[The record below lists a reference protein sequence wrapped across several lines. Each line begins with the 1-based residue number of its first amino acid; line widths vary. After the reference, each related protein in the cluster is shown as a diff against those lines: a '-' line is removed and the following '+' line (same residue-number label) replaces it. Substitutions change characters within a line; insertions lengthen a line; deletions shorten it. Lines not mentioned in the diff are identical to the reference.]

1 MRDAFLNSLLAARDM
16 TSVMTSVAAY
26 AADMHA
32 ITLFLNI
39 IIFGS
44 RHGIIETACLTCR
57 ESVTITLK
65 SYNIFTT
72 STFTSPSLWAEFS
85 QS

>member
-32 ITLFLNI
+32 IVFNI

-44 RHGIIETACLTCR
+44 RQGIIETACLTCR

-65 SYNIFTT
+65 SYNMFTTT
-72 STFTSPSLWAEFS
+72 STFTSPSSWAEFS

>member
-16 TSVMTSVAAY
+16 TTDCVHGGHVRNY
-26 AADMHA
+26 
-32 ITLFLNI
+32 FVFNI

-57 ESVTITLK
+57 ESVTITVK

-72 STFTSPSLWAEFS
+72 TSTFTSIPRLAATRFS
-85 QS
+85 